1 MTGNTLLLEETPS
14 LSCIAIGR
22 VEVDGREGVVEPATV
37 VIGTKCQTRAA
48 IHEARNFPLVVR
60 EEPREVEGEGR
71 REKREVS
78 VCVCEEPLAH
88 HPPIKLNDL
97 VFLPMHLLHFQ
108 PTTHA
113 HTHHHSELRDAVRRV
128 TAWSFVMLKIDIHG
142 WCSAVQ
148 RSAACCCCSRCPCLT
163 VTHPIQSPVSR

>member
-1 MTGNTLLLEETPS
+1 LYEKSQEKLNEKGEE
-14 LSCIAIGR
+14 R
-22 VEVDGREGVVEPATV
+22 V
-37 VIGTKCQTRAA
+37 C
-48 IHEARNFPLVVR
+48 
-60 EEPREVEGEGR
+60 
-71 REKREVS
+71 

-128 TAWSFVMLKIDIHG
+128 TAWSFVMLKIDIHW

-148 RSAACCCCSRCPCLT
+148 PVAVVPAALA
-163 VTHPIQSPVSR
+163 